1 MSNRLAGAVSPYLRS
16 HADNPV
22 AWWPWG
28 SEPFDEAKRRD
39 VPVMISIGYAT
50 CHWCHV
56 MARESFSDPA
66 VAAHLNANFV
76 SIKVD
81 REEHPDVD
89 SSYMAAAAAFTQG
102 LGWPLTVFATPEGRT
117 FFAGTYFPPV
127 PIQGRGSFTQVL
139 DAVLDAWRNRR
150 EQVEQNGAAIAEALA
165 SRTLTPGRP
174 LPARSALDAAVAALA
189 EHEDPQFGGFGTEPK
204 FPMAGVLLFL
214 LDLADDGNAEGGAL
228 ARRTLD
234 AMAASELR
242 DPVEGGFFRYA
253 VHRNWTEPHY
263 ERMLYD
269 NALLLRAYARAGA
282 GDIAAGIAGFLTGV
296 LRMPEGAFAS
306 GQDSESTIDGR
317 RVEGGYYQLPAEER
331 ARHEPPPL
339 DDKVLTGWNGLAIEA
354 LADAGHLLGR
364 DDWIVAART
373 AADYL
378 LDTHLVDGRLIRAT
392 SGGRPSTAAATL
404 EDYGMLTGGLL
415 RLATASGDV
424 RYATAA
430 RELLDAVLEAGDPF
444 GVPGGGDPVLTAR
457 GLGLGV
463 DPSEGAYPSG
473 LSSTAGALL
482 RLHALT
488 AEARYREAA
497 ARALSMLGEAPV
509 SAPASFGSALGVL
522 AALLREPEQLVV
534 VAPAGSELTRIA
546 VSWRRGVLAV
556 VDETQAADF
565 AAAGFE
571 LFEGRTLRN
580 GAGAAYLC
588 RDFVCRL
595 PITDPAELEAALRGP
610 AG

>member
-22 AWWPWG
+22 DWWPWG
-28 SEPFDEAKRRD
+28 SEPFAEAKRRD
-39 VPVMISIGYAT
+39 VPVMISVGYAT

-56 MARESFSDPA
+56 MARESFSDAA

-89 SSYMAAAAAFTQG
+89 SSYMAAAAAFTQS

-127 PIQGRGSFTQVL
+127 PIQGRGSFSQVL

-150 EQVEQNGAAIAEALA
+150 DQVEQNGDAIAQAIA

-174 LPARSALDAAVAALA
+174 LPDRTALDAAVAALA
-189 EHEDPQFGGFGTEPK
+189 QHEDPEFGGFGSEPK

-214 LDLADDGNAEGGAL
+214 LDLADDGSDDAGAL
-228 ARRTLD
+228 VRRTLD
-234 AMAASELR
+234 AMAGSELR

-253 VHRNWTEPHY
+253 VHRDWSEPHY

-282 GDIAAGIAGFLTGV
+282 AEVAAGIAGFLTGV
-296 LRMPEGAFAS
+296 LRMPEGGFAS
-306 GQDSESTIDGR
+306 GQDSESTIDGK
-317 RVEGGYYQLPAEER
+317 RVEGGYYQLSAEDR
-331 ARHEPPPL
+331 RRHEPPPL

-354 LADAGHLLGR
+354 LADAGELLGR
-364 DDWIVAART
+364 PEWVDAART

-378 LDTHLVDGRLIRAT
+378 LTTHRVDGRLIRAT
-392 SGGRPSTAAATL
+392 SNGRPSTAAATL
-404 EDYGMLTGGLL
+404 EDYGMFTGGLL
-415 RLATASGDV
+415 RLATATGDV

-430 RELLDAVLEAGDPF
+430 RDLLDATLDSGDPF
-444 GVPGGGDPVLTAR
+444 GVPGGGDPVLTAH
-457 GLGLGV
+457 GLGLAV

-473 LSSTAGALL
+473 LSATAGALL

-488 AEARYREAA
+488 AEPRYREAA

-522 AALLREPEQLVV
+522 AALQREPEQLVV
-534 VAPAGSELTRIA
+534 VAPHGSELARA
-546 VSWRRGVLAV
+546 ALGWRRGVLAV
-556 VDETQAADF
+556 VDETQAAGF

-571 LFEGRTLRN
+571 LFEGRTLRD

-595 PITDPAELEAALRGP
+595 PITDPAELQAAL
-610 AG
+610 AAA